1 MLNEQYFHVTT
12 TTITSFQ
19 AFEAVQL
26 RIQFFWDF
34 ATHHWMFVSQ
44 CFETVQRIA
53 SSSRF
58 SCTVKNAGIGGSV
71 KYTW

>member
-12 TTITSFQ
+12 TTVKSFQ

-34 ATHHWMFVSQ
+34 ATHPWVFVSQ
-44 CFETVQRIA
+44 CFETVE
-53 SSSRF
+53 
-58 SCTVKNAGIGGSV
+58 
-71 KYTW
+71 

>member
-12 TTITSFQ
+12 ITVMSFW

-34 ATHHWMFVSQ
+34 ASHHWVFVSQ
-44 CFETVQRIA
+44 CFETVH
-53 SSSRF
+53 
-58 SCTVKNAGIGGSV
+58 
-71 KYTW
+71 